1 MSSSVAV
8 AAGAREQAAK
18 ANARRANRLR
28 AIIGAD
34 DSPWPGPLQVQAP
47 LFFDAE
53 LHPEGLSENDLDDLV
68 HFGLAAALA
77 APLWDEAPRSAD
89 DLVRRWERLV
99 ERELP
104 RLERHG
110 VRAFA
115 ALGLPPG
122 APRLGLERA
131 VHRLAAAFSERRV
144 VALGP
149 VELGRGGAADAHL
162 VERQLELARE
172 VGRPLIARLPL
183 NARRPLQP
191 FLTILDAGD
200 AGHDRLLLLGPSRK
214 VFRVLREVDRWQA
227 LRVGPRGLSPEA
239 AAELVSG
246 FGSERIVVASGA
258 GRGGAD
264 LLALPKLAQELEERG
279 LAGAVARRVLREN
292 AAAFLRVT
300 L

>member
-1 MSSSVAV
+1 MASPASTATLRCTASTDEKRIATQKSPG
-8 AAGAREQAAK
+8 AAWTSGDWSGPRAK
-18 ANARRANRLR
+18 ANSTSTITPNGAIWARATRERASMR
-28 AIIGAD
+28 
-34 DSPWPGPLQVQAP
+34 
-47 LFFDAE
+47 
-53 LHPEGLSENDLDDLV
+53 
-68 HFGLAAALA
+68 
-77 APLWDEAPRSAD
+77 RS
-89 DLVRRWERLV
+89 
-99 ERELP
+99 
-104 RLERHG
+104 
-110 VRAFA
+110 
-115 ALGLPPG
+115 LPPTSN
-122 APRLGLERA
+122 ASR
-131 VHRLAAAFSERRV
+131 H
-144 VALGP
+144 
-149 VELGRGGAADAHL
+149 
-162 VERQLELARE
+162 
-172 VGRPLIARLPL
+172 PL